1 MELTL
6 RQYADSLGLSYEA
19 ARASFKVHEGKDLKE
34 GEHFRRQGR
43 TKVLTDA
50 GIAAMNEYRKKPVAI
65 TPGDVSALNAR
76 LKELQ
81 TQIDTLTGEKAALE
95 AEAAALRLQIVGLEA
110 KLNERNDALIDALFR
125 LQNANERLLTAAD
138 TPKEEQKKGFFARL
152 FNRK

>member
-19 ARASFKVHEGKDLKE
+19 ARASFKVHEGKDLIE

-50 GIAAMNEYRKKPVAI
+50 GIAAMNEYRKKPVSI
-65 TPGDVSALNAR
+65 TPGDVSAMNAR
-76 LKELQ
+76 LKTLQ
-81 TQIDTLTGEKAALE
+81 EQIDALTGEKAALE
-95 AEAAALRLQIVGLEA
+95 EEAAALRLQIVGLEA

-125 LQNANERLLTAAD
+125 LQNANERLLTTAAQ
-138 TPKEEQKKGFFARL
+138 KEEPKKGFFARL